1 MKVTGI
7 IAEYNPFH
15 NGHQY
20 QIEQARKQADAD
32 YVIVVMSGDFVQRGA
47 PALVDK
53 YTRTHMALSCGAD
66 LVLELPVLWA
76 CASAEY
82 FASAGVALLDHLGV
96 IDSICFGCETPDSDS
111 FFRLAGFLSK
121 EPDSY
126 RLALTDFLKSGM
138 NYPKART
145 MALRSSMP
153 DFTTELEEILNS
165 PNNILGLE
173 YHKALTTRQSSIK
186 PLPILRIGKG
196 YHSLDTDCSYASAT
210 SIRTLLQTQTD
221 LYSDLSALSQLMPP
235 AAFDILQD
243 ALMTYPLL
251 FEDDFSSFLG
261 YQLLK
266 TDSFF
271 EYADSSIDLSNRIQ
285 NTKPFFVSISSYL
298 ENLKTKEVTY
308 TRLSRLLLHILL
320 DIKEKDYDKYRNL
333 DYVSYARVL
342 GFKESATPLMRKLKE
357 NCKLPLITTLSQSS
371 KFLNE
376 SAINLLQK
384 DILASNL
391 YRLAAIQ
398 KSGFSIPDE
407 YHRKFLKL

>member
-20 QIEQARKQADAD
+20 QITQAKKQADAD
-32 YVIVVMSGDFVQRGA
+32 YVVVVMSGDFVQRGA
-47 PALVDK
+47 PALIDK
-53 YTRTHMALSCGAD
+53 YTRTRMALSCGAD

-82 FASAGVALLDHLGV
+82 FAQAGIALLDCLGIV
-96 IDSICFGCETPDSDS
+96 DSVCFGCETPDSDS
-111 FFRLAGFLSK
+111 FFRLADYLSK

-126 RLALTDFLKSGM
+126 RLALTDFLKSGI

-153 DFTTELEEILNS
+153 NFTDELEEILNS

-173 YHKALTTRQSSIK
+173 YYKALTRRQSLIE

-210 SIRTLLQTQTD
+210 SIRTLLQTQEA
-221 LYSDLSALSQLMPP
+221 LYSDLSALSQLMPL
-235 AAFDILQD
+235 AAFEILQESLLSHP
-243 ALMTYPLL
+243 LM

-266 TDSFF
+266 QDSFSK
-271 EYADSSIDLSNRIQ
+271 YADSSVDLSNRIQ
-285 NTKPFFVSISSYL
+285 NTKLSFTSISSYL
-298 ENLKTKEVTY
+298 EDLKTKEVTY

-333 DYVSYARVL
+333 DYVPYAHVL
-342 GFKESATPLMRKLKE
+342 GFRESAAPLMSELKKKCE
-357 NCKLPLITTLSQSS
+357 LPLLTTLSQGS
-371 KFLNE
+371 KLLN
-376 SAINLLQK
+376 SDAKKLLQK
-384 DILASNL
+384 DLLASNI
-391 YRLAAIQ
+391 YRLAATQ